1 LIKGGSINVVETAIC
16 WHSTS
21 ADQDSSQMT
30 AKTGET
36 RDRAFKFSNELR
48 STAFETNIR
57 SNSKM
62 KRAQLRLKQNVQ
74 SSSLQLKEELPST
87 SPPEQRFKKTTARK
101 QTKTNKFKSS
111 PKKVARDI

>member
-1 LIKGGSINVVETAIC
+1 MSSKPPFAGTARQQTKTPRKC
-16 WHSTS
+16 LKFKLS
-21 ADQDSSQMT
+21 MT

-87 SPPEQRFKKTTARK
+87 SPPEQGFKKTTARK